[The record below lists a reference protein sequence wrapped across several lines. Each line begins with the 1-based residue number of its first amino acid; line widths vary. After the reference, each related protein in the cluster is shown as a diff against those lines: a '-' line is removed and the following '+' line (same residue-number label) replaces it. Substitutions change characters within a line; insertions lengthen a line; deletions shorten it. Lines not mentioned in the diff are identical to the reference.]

1 MATFPTKAPEAP
13 EAFDHGSGFHGTQE
27 APPVIPLGKAP
38 AAPPKKA
45 PQSGTHPKTN
55 PGSTVY
61 DSSKAGGRM
70 IRVSR
75 ILTRYQD
82 LTVEEDEPGDS
93 SLLK

>member
-1 MATFPTKAPEAP
+1 MSSPGPTAPTVQSTMPKHEKPKPIKVEDTAPKAP
-13 EAFDHGSGFHGTQE
+13 
-27 APPVIPLGKAP
+27 PP
-38 AAPPKKA
+38 PPPQA
-45 PQSGTHPKTN
+45 PQSGTHPRNN

-61 DSSKAGGRM
+61 DSRKAGRM
-70 IRVSR
+70 IRVSK